1 MGDFPV
7 EQPLNLMQLN
17 YCVTAATRQNEGVSP
32 WMVKTIVAVE
42 GGQIGTIRRNTD
54 GSFDLGVMQ
63 INTIHLKDIASGLG
77 FTARQL
83 VFDACKNIAAGTWLI
98 GKHMK
103 DTGGRYW
110 LALGNYHSKTPSVR
124 AIYLRKVAEA
134 YTRLLVA
141 SRNGRE
147 AQAIGR
153 TTNWGRDPSMVVP
166 SLSKLEE
173 IIDNNP
179 GVVTAPVGR
188 SIARKEPQKP
198 RVVAIDNRRKT
209 LRFID

>member
-7 EQPLNLMQLN
+7 EKPLTMMQVD
-17 YCVTAATRQNEGVSP
+17 YCVTAAARQNEGVSP
-32 WMVKTIVAVE
+32 WMLKTILAVE

-54 GSFDLGVMQ
+54 GSFDLGPAQ
-63 INTIHLKDIASGLG
+63 INTIHLKEIARELG
-77 FTARQL
+77 FSARQL
-83 VFDACKNIAAGTWLI
+83 VFDGCKNIAAAGWLI

-103 DTGGRYW
+103 VTGGRYW

-134 YTRLLVA
+134 YSRLLVA

>member
-7 EQPLNLMQLN
+7 EQPLTMMQVD
-17 YCVTAATRQNEGVSP
+17 YCVTAAARQYEGVSP
-32 WMVKTIVAVE
+32 WMLKTLIAVE

-54 GSFDLGVMQ
+54 RSFDLGVMQ
-63 INTIHLKDIASGLG
+63 INTVHLPDIKTSLG
-77 FTARQL
+77 FSARQL
-83 VFDACKNIAAGTWLI
+83 VFDGCKNILSGAWLLSR
-98 GKHMK
+98 HLK

-110 LALGNYHSKTPSVR
+110 LAMGNYHSKTPSRR

-141 SRNGRE
+141 SRDGRE

-153 TTNWGRDPSMVVP
+153 TTNWGKNPSMVVP

-179 GVVTAPVGR
+179 GVVSAPVGR

-198 RVVAIDNRRKT
+198 KVVAIDNRRKT

>member
-7 EQPLNLMQLN
+7 EQPLTMMQVD
-17 YCVTAATRQNEGVSP
+17 YCVTAAARQYEGVSP
-32 WMVKTIVAVE
+32 WMLKTILAVE

-54 GSFDLGVMQ
+54 RSFDLGPAQ
-63 INTIHLKDIASGLG
+63 INTIHLKDIATELRFS
-77 FTARQL
+77 ARQL
-83 VFDACKNIAAGTWLI
+83 VFDPCKNIAAAAWLI
-98 GKHMK
+98 SKHMK

-134 YTRLLVA
+134 YSRLLVA
-141 SRNGRE
+141 SRSGRE

-179 GVVTAPVGR
+179 GAITAPVGR